1 MEQTDQTALTTLA
14 LVMEGGGMRG
24 AYTAGVL
31 SYFLEKQVNFDYG
44 VGISAGAVNL
54 CAYWMKRADYLHEIM
69 VEYMSDKKNIGL
81 SPFLRE
87 GTFVGYN
94 YMFDNL
100 LPKQVK
106 FDLTQV
112 SNTMAPFEFGNYNL
126 DLNRND
132 WIQKEEVTMK
142 DLKASCTLPIA
153 GKPVYTRG
161 HLYMDGGITTMVP
174 IERSIAHGCKKHFV
188 IITKDKEY
196 VRNPEP
202 AVELN
207 TISLMFRKYPQLRK
221 RLEVRHQVYYHE
233 MGLIEK
239 MVEEGSAYLLRPS
252 EKVPVSRFKGDP
264 IGLQKCFDLGVKDAT
279 EQWDAIAAFIGQDH
293 IGK

>member
-1 MEQTDQTALTTLA
+1 MVTNNPSNNSVA

-31 SYFLEKQVNFDYG
+31 SVFLEKQVRFDYG

-54 CAYWMKRADYLHEIM
+54 CAYWMKRADYLHQIM
-69 VEYMSDKKNIGL
+69 VEYMSDKKNVGV
-81 SPFLRE
+81 SPLLRE

-94 YMFDNL
+94 YMFDYL
-100 LPKQVK
+100 LPQEVK
-106 FDLTQV
+106 FDLTQL
-112 SNTMAPFEFGNYNL
+112 SNTDAPFEFGNYNL

-132 WIQKEEVTMK
+132 WIQKEDVTFK
-142 DLKASCTLPIA
+142 DLKASCSLPIA
-153 GKPVYTRG
+153 GKPVKTRG
-161 HLYMDGGITTMVP
+161 YLYMDGGITTMVP

-221 RLEVRHQVYYHE
+221 RLEVRHRVYYQE

-239 MVEEGSAYLLRPS
+239 MVEEGTAYLVRPS

-264 IGLQKCFDLGVKDAT
+264 VGLQKCFDLGVKDARD
-279 EQWDAIAAFIGQDH
+279 QWDQIKTFLGEDH
-293 IGK
+293 IG